1 MTSYVPR
8 SDVIEKLGA
17 MCDDLGENA
26 LNGNPALHSAA
37 EQGHIPVIH
46 KVRRVTKQNITCI
59 STKDWLLLELIE
71 ILCLR

>member
-1 MTSYVPR
+1 MWYVVGNKTSSYIPR

-26 LNGNPALHSAA
+26 LHGNPALHSAA

-46 KVRRVTKQNITCI
+46 KVRRSTIQHIICI
-59 STKDWLLLELIE
+59 STKAAGID
-71 ILCLR
+71 